1 MRPWHVPTPST
12 PRCRRCRPPYVALNL
27 SAYAPPRCACRQ
39 APAIL
44 RLVFHDAGTWDPD
57 TRTGGPNGSIRL
69 ELDRPENAGLKR
81 AVASLDAARKALA
94 GTPAEGLSWA
104 DLIPLAGAYA
114 GAAERAVRAT
124 RVTRAA
130 CAARHGR
137 RAGVFVWGGWA
148 AREPRPTQAGHGG
161 VLCRLAP
168 PSSPIHDA

>member
-69 ELDRPENAGLKR
+69 ELDRPMRLVGLAAFDLLEPGQAGQGDLF
-81 AVASLDAARKALA
+81 ASGDGEAR
-94 GTPAEGLSWA
+94 S
-104 DLIPLAGAYA
+104 
-114 GAAERAVRAT
+114 ERASRVEHAVDSLRQ
-124 RVTRAA
+124 RFGDVVTRA
-130 CAARHGR
+130 GR
-137 RAGVFVWGGWA
+137 IPRDRSGGA
-148 AREPRPTQAGHGG
+148 
-161 VLCRLAP
+161 
-168 PSSPIHDA
+168 